1 MEVYSTEEQ
10 QVEAIKKFWQEN
22 GTQIILGAAI
32 GLAGFGGWKWYVNS
46 QIEAQEAASADYDKF
61 IELAQKEATTAEAT
75 SAELDK
81 FVTAHGDTGYAIF
94 AQLVAAKKS
103 VDAGQFDAALA
114 SLKSAEQQTTDSAL
128 KGLVSIRVARV
139 QMQLEQYDAAIAT
152 LNSIE
157 NSGYEARVAELKGDV
172 YSAQGNL
179 DKARVEYQS
188 AVDKGGVEGNA
199 LLKMKLDD
207 LALSANVA
215 G

>member
-114 SLKSAEQQTTDSAL
+114 SLQSAEQQTTDSAL